1 MSAEELI
8 TKRLTRAYKNLDV
21 AKSLFSNEF
30 YEDSV
35 SKSYYTIFF
44 AAKALLLTKNLD
56 PKKHSGVISFF
67 NRHFVKTGEVE
78 KELAEILKFAH
89 KERIGAD
96 YDEFYTASPEG
107 VRFQLGNAEKFLQR
121 VKEIL
126 QEKGF
131 YSHEEDCAWWQVN

>member
-1 MSAEELI
+1 MNTKELVA
-8 TKRLTRAYKNLDV
+8 KRLNRAHRNLKV

-35 SKSYYTIFF
+35 SKSYYAIFF
-44 AAKALLLTKNLD
+44 AAKSLLLIKNLD
-56 PKKHSGVISFF
+56 PKKHSGAISFF
-67 NRHFVKTGEVE
+67 NRYFVKTGEVE
-78 KELAEILKFAH
+78 KGLAEILKFAH

-96 YDEFYTASPEG
+96 YDEFYTASPEEA
-107 VRFQLGNAEKFLQR
+107 RFQLGNAEKFLQR

-131 YSHEEDCAWWQVN
+131 YSHEED